1 MTAAPNDASAP
12 GMADPHN
19 GGWKTA
25 AKAGGPQHS
34 VKPARARCRKLNRGR
49 DDMLQRAFA
58 RPGPEASEPGPERPG
73 PLPAPARPQVL
84 RPEEPGFAQ
93 AFGALLTRLRLG
105 DPAALAR
112 ARRAAEATGE
122 RFDGVLAKLGLI
134 AEEDL
139 AVAYAAHAGL
149 PIVAA
154 DALPQRPVDIGAV
167 DPAFLRSHRMLP
179 LHRSGE
185 ALGLAVVDPFLDEP
199 VAALRYKLGL
209 RIDRALVTPGDFE
222 AAHAAL
228 YGGGGDARPAAEA
241 GVALDANDL
250 DVERLR
256 DIANEAPI
264 VRLVNQLVTRAAER
278 RASDIHVEPG
288 RDAVAVRYRIDG
300 VLQPEMSVETQ
311 LRAALTTRIKIMAK
325 LDIAERRLPQD
336 GRIRTVV
343 RGVEIDIRVST
354 LPTAFGESI
363 VMRLL
368 DRIGLAPAIHAG
380 LRRLLQRPNGVVLV
394 TGPTGSGKTTT
405 LYAALNQI
413 DRPGLKVFTVEDPI
427 EYQIPGV
434 SQVQVQPQIGLDFPR
449 ALRSILRQD
458 PDIVMVGEIRDLDT
472 ARIAIQAALTGHLV
486 LSTLHTNDAVSAV
499 TRLVDIGVE
508 PYLLGATVAG
518 VMAQRLVRRLCP
530 ACARP
535 HAAAERVAAELGAP
549 RVLGRAIDPAAIR
562 EAVGCEA
569 CRGTGYAGRLVVA
582 ELLELDDDLRAGL
595 VRDPEG
601 RVLAGLAADKG
612 HRGLFADG
620 ADKVA
625 AGQTTLDEVLR
636 VAAAP

>member
-1 MTAAPNDASAP
+1 
-12 GMADPHN
+12 
-19 GGWKTA
+19 
-25 AKAGGPQHS
+25 
-34 VKPARARCRKLNRGR
+34 
-49 DDMLQRAFA
+49 MLQRAFA
-58 RPGPEASEPGPERPG
+58 RPRPEGAEPGAAGPV
-73 PLPAPARPQVL
+73 PLPEPADPEVL
-84 RPEEPGFAQ
+84 RPRDAGFAQ
-93 AFGALLTRLRLG
+93 AFGTLLATLRLG
-105 DPAALAR
+105 DPAALTR

-134 AEEDL
+134 AEDDL
-139 AVAYAAHAGL
+139 ATAYAAHAGL
-149 PIVAA
+149 AIVAA
-154 DALPQRPVDIGAV
+154 EALPQRPVDIGAV
-167 DPAFLRSHRMLP
+167 DPAFLKANRMLP
-179 LHRSGE
+179 LRRSGD

-199 VAALRYKLGL
+199 VAALGYKLGL
-209 RIDRALVTPGDFE
+209 RIDRALITPGDFE
-222 AAHAAL
+222 AGYAAL
-228 YGGGGDARPAAEA
+228 YGEAGDARTATATDA
-241 GVALDANDL
+241 GRVLDANDL

-288 RDAVAVRYRIDG
+288 RDAVAIRYRIDG

-336 GRIRTVV
+336 GRIKTVV

-368 DRIGLAPAIHAG
+368 DRTRVDLLLDRIGLAPAIHAG
-380 LRRLLQRPNGVVLV
+380 LRRLLERPNGVVLV

-413 DRPGLKVFTVEDPI
+413 ERPGLKIFTVEDPI

-458 PDIVMVGEIRDLDT
+458 PDIVMIGEIRDLDT

-518 VMAQRLVRRLCP
+518 VMAQRLVRRLCH

-535 HAAAERVAAELGAP
+535 HPAAERIAADLGAP
-549 RVLGRAIDPAAIR
+549 RVLCRPVDPAAIR
-562 EAVGCEA
+562 EAVGCES
-569 CRGTGYAGRLVVA
+569 CRGTGYAGRLIVA

-595 VRDPEG
+595 ARDPQG

>member
-1 MTAAPNDASAP
+1 
-12 GMADPHN
+12 
-19 GGWKTA
+19 
-25 AKAGGPQHS
+25 
-34 VKPARARCRKLNRGR
+34 
-49 DDMLQRAFA
+49 MLQRAFA
-58 RPGPEASEPGPERPG
+58 RLGPEAPEPGPARPE
-73 PLPAPARPQVL
+73 PLPAPANPQVL
-84 RPEEPGFAQ
+84 RPEDPGFAQ
-93 AFGALLTRLRLG
+93 AFGTLLTTLRLG

-149 PIVAA
+149 AIVRAE
-154 DALPQRPVDIGAV
+154 ALPQRPVDIGAV
-167 DPAFLRSHRMLP
+167 DPAFLKANRMLP
-179 LHRSGE
+179 LHRSGD
-185 ALGLAVVDPFLDEP
+185 ALDLAVVDPFLDEP

-209 RIDRALVTPGDFE
+209 RIDRALMTPGDFE

-228 YGGGGDARPAAEA
+228 YGAAADARPAADA
-241 GVALDANDL
+241 GFTLDANDL

-288 RDAVAVRYRIDG
+288 RDAVAIRYRIDG

-368 DRIGLAPAIHAG
+368 DRTRVELLLDRIGLAPAIHAG
-380 LRRLLQRPNGVVLV
+380 LRRLLERPNGVVLV

-413 DRPGLKVFTVEDPI
+413 DRPGLKIFTVEDPI

-458 PDIVMVGEIRDLDT
+458 PDIVMIGEIRDLDT

-549 RVLGRAIDPAAIR
+549 RVLCRPVDPAAIR

-582 ELLELDDDLRAGL
+582 ELLVLDDDLRAGL

-625 AGQTTLDEVLR
+625 AGLTTLDEVLR

>member
-1 MTAAPNDASAP
+1 
-12 GMADPHN
+12 
-19 GGWKTA
+19 
-25 AKAGGPQHS
+25 
-34 VKPARARCRKLNRGR
+34 
-49 DDMLQRAFA
+49 MLQRAFA
-58 RPGPEASEPGPERPG
+58 RPRPEAPGPATAEP
-73 PLPAPARPQVL
+73 PPPARPDVL
-84 RPEEPGFAQ
+84 RPEDPGFAQ
-93 AFGALLTRLRLG
+93 AFGTLLTTLRLG

-112 ARRAAEATGE
+112 ARRAAAATGE

-139 AVAYAAHAGL
+139 ATAYAAHAGL
-149 PIVAA
+149 AIVGAE
-154 DALPQRPVDIGAV
+154 ALPQRPVDIGTV
-167 DPAFLRSHRMLP
+167 DPAFLKANRMLP
-179 LHRSGE
+179 LRRSAD
-185 ALGLAVVDPFLDEP
+185 ALGLAVVDPFLEEP

-222 AAHAAL
+222 AGFAAL
-228 YGGGGDARPAAEA
+228 YGEAGPGRPAPDA
-241 GVALDANDL
+241 GRVLDANDL

-264 VRLVNQLVTRAAER
+264 VRLVNQLVTRAAEH

-288 RDAVAVRYRIDG
+288 RDAVAIRYRIDG

-336 GRIRTVV
+336 GRIKTVV

-368 DRIGLAPAIHAG
+368 DRTRVDLLLDRIGLAPAIHAG
-380 LRRLLQRPNGVVLV
+380 LRRLLERPNGVVLV

-413 DRPGLKVFTVEDPI
+413 DRPGLKIFTVEDPI
-427 EYQIPGV
+427 EYQIPNV

-458 PDIVMVGEIRDLDT
+458 PDIVMIGEIRDLDT

-535 HAAAERVAAELGAP
+535 HPAAERIAAELGAP
-549 RVLGRAIDPAAIR
+549 RVLCRAVDPAAIR
-562 EAVGCEA
+562 DAVGCES

>member
-1 MTAAPNDASAP
+1 
-12 GMADPHN
+12 
-19 GGWKTA
+19 
-25 AKAGGPQHS
+25 
-34 VKPARARCRKLNRGR
+34 
-49 DDMLQRAFA
+49 MLQSAF
-58 RPGPEASEPGPERPG
+58 EPPSAV
-73 PLPAPARPQVL
+73 APAAGCRNVL
-84 RPEEPGFAQ
+84 GPREPGFAE
-93 AFGALLTRLRLG
+93 AFSTLLTALRLG
-105 DPAALAR
+105 DAGALAR
-112 ARRAAEATGE
+112 ARRASEATGE
-122 RFDGVLAKLGLI
+122 RFDTVLTTLGLI
-134 AEEDL
+134 AEDDL
-139 AVAYAAHAGL
+139 ATAYAAHAGL
-149 PIVAA
+149 AVVEPEAVP
-154 DALPQRPVDIGAV
+154 LRPVDLGPV
-167 DPAFLRSHRMLP
+167 HPAFLKANRLLP
-179 LHRSGE
+179 LRRGGDVL
-185 ALGLAVVDPFLDEP
+185 ALAVVDPFLAEP

-209 RIDRALVTPGDFE
+209 RIDTVLITPGDFE
-222 AAHAAL
+222 AGFAAL
-228 YGGGGDARPAAEA
+228 YGEGPNRAATGPSPFGA
-241 GVALDANDL
+241 TPFGATPGPDANDL

-256 DIANEAPI
+256 DIANEAPV
-264 VRLVNQLVTRAAER
+264 VRLVNQLIARAAER

-300 VLQPEMSVETQ
+300 VLQPETSVDTQ

-336 GRIRTVV
+336 GRIKTVV
-343 RGVEIDIRVST
+343 RGVELDIRVAT

-368 DRIGLAPAIHAG
+368 DRTRVDLLLDRIGLSPPIHAG
-380 LRRLLQRPNGVVLV
+380 LRRLLARPNGIVLV

-413 DRPGLKVFTVEDPI
+413 DRPGLKIFTVEDPI
-427 EYQIPGV
+427 EYQIPNV

-458 PDIVMVGEIRDLDT
+458 PDIVMIGDIRDLDT

-535 HAAAERVAAELGAP
+535 HPGAARSAADLGARGFACGP
-549 RVLGRAIDPAAIR
+549 VDPAAIR

-569 CRGTGYAGRLVVA
+569 CRGTGYAGRLIVA
-582 ELLELDDDLRAGL
+582 ELLDIDDDLRAGIG
-595 VRDPEG
+595 RDPSG
-601 RVLAGLAADKG
+601 TALVGIAAGKG

-620 ADKVA
+620 ARKVLD
-625 AGQTTLDEVLR
+625 GQTTLDEVLR
-636 VAAAP
+636 VASAP